1 MVVYR
6 SVGIQTYFLSNMP
19 KTRQEK
25 EATLAGL
32 VDRLQRMTAVVF
44 AGYQGLT
51 VKQIT
56 ELRNQLRSG
65 AVDMI
70 VAKKTVLRKALVAA
84 KLDQTV
90 VDELEGA
97 IAVVVGFEDEILPA
111 KLLQQF
117 AKKNN
122 AVVFKGGYV
131 GREFYPAER
140 ITALAKLPGRQEL
153 LTQTVWVIKG
163 PVTGFVNVLSGII
176 KSFINVISA
185 IKDKPAA

>member
-1 MVVYR
+1 
-6 SVGIQTYFLSNMP
+6 MP

-25 EATLAGL
+25 EATLTGL
-32 VDRLQRMTAVVF
+32 VDRFQRMTAVVF
-44 AGYQGLT
+44 AGYQGLS

-56 ELRNQLRSG
+56 ELRSQLRTG

-70 VAKKTVLRKALVAA
+70 VAKKTVLRKALASA
-84 KLDQTV
+84 QLDQTV
-90 VDELEGA
+90 VDDLDGA
-97 IAVVVGFEDEILPA
+97 IAVVVGFADEIVPA

-117 AKKNN
+117 AKKNP
-122 AVVFKGGYV
+122 AVIFKGGYV
-131 GREFYPAER
+131 GRDFYPADR

-163 PVTGFVNVLSGII
+163 PVTGFVNVLSGVM